1 MLNFQRPT
9 TARKIAPIGAVM
21 LFCSRGIEALATTFE
36 QKAGP
41 KFMRA
46 TTVSLLKLLFCQ
58 LQLLVFFEKLLC
70 HCVEHCR
77 KL

>member
-1 MLNFQRPT
+1 MLLFQQPT

-46 TTVSLLKLLFCQ
+46 ATVSLLKLLFC
-58 LQLLVFFEKLLC
+58 
-70 HCVEHCR
+70 
-77 KL
+77 